1 MPYKIMLA
9 AGGLVLLQATA
20 NAQVIMERNVSMA
33 MARAIVDGAVEQC
46 QKDGHRVV
54 VVVVDRAGQMV
65 AMQRDDGTN
74 PHNFEL
80 ARRKAYTSRTFRQT
94 SAEFFQR
101 TEKQPST
108 GLRNLPDVIWTGGGG
123 APIWRQ
129 RRARRQRRHRLR
141 GRGHC
146 PDRRPVEVNR
156 RRYLPAHAARGCGP
170 RITTIEIARR
180 VRSARVKPDQQLVP
194 RRQLHPYGM

>member
-1 MPYKIMLA
+1 MLRKIILATCTLILMPPA
-9 AGGLVLLQATA
+9 AG
-20 NAQVIMERNVSMA
+20 AQVIMERNVSMA

-94 SAEFFQR
+94 TTEFFHR

-108 GLRNLPDVIWTGGGG
+108 GLRNLPDVIWSGGGG
-123 APIWRQ
+123 APIKVGNETIGGVGVSG
-129 RRARRQRRHRLR
+129 AP
-141 GRGHC
+141 GGTGDDVC
-146 PDRRPVEVNR
+146 
-156 RRYLPAHAARGCGP
+156 AAAG
-170 RITTIEIARR
+170 IARIADR
-180 VRSARVKPDQQLVP
+180 LK
-194 RRQLHPYGM
+194 

>member
-20 NAQVIMERNVSMA
+20 SAQVIMERNVSMA

-123 APIWRQ
+123 APIKVGNETIGGVGVSG
-129 RRARRQRRHRLR
+129 AP
-141 GRGHC
+141 GGSGDTVC
-146 PDRRPVEVNR
+146 
-156 RRYLPAHAARGCGP
+156 AAAG
-170 RITTIEIARR
+170 IARI
-180 VRSARVKPDQQLVP
+180 ADQLK
-194 RRQLHPYGM
+194 